1 MKESN
6 FKSFAFLVF
15 TISFLCLIN
24 GAIIG
29 GNCQNS
35 PCCDDNTINVNG
47 VGKVSVQPDI
57 AYITVGVTVTAKT
70 S

>member
-6 FKSFAFLVF
+6 YKSVAFVIFAF
-15 TISFLCLIN
+15 SFLCLIN
-24 GAIIG
+24 GAVMG
-29 GNCQNS
+29 GNCES
-35 PCCDDNTINVNG
+35 TGCCDDNTINVNG

-57 AYITVGVTVTAKT
+57 AYITVGVTVTSKT